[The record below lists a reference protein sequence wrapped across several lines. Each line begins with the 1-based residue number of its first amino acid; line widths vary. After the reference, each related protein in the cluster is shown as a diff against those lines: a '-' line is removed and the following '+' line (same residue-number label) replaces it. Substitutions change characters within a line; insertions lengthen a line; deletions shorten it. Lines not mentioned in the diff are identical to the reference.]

1 MGMRKW
7 VGFLVLASFGFP
19 MSVFAETG
27 TNALGILTRSY
38 GARAQALGEALVA
51 DSGHLDAIAFNPAGM
66 AKMKEHHTSATF
78 QRGLAEDKIGYLNFG
93 YNVPFGALYAA
104 ASFLDAGKID
114 LNLTNGT
121 QETRRAQEDV
131 VGLVGFA
138 LGKNTP
144 ISIGVSVKMFRS
156 ELAEVAS
163 ANGVAGDAG
172 ISWETPLSFLTLA
185 GAIQNVG
192 SDIKYDNVDD
202 EIPTTTRYGA
212 QLLFD
217 QQDKLHWSD
226 VLRNRYALTVDGVK
240 TVNENAT
247 ANVGLEIRKDFGP
260 DYFPMHTA
268 LRGGYNGATKAPTVG
283 AGFQADAIIIDYG
296 VNFVESF
303 DVAHRIT
310 LTYRFG
316 YEKIKKEFNPYTW

>member
-1 MGMRKW
+1 MRMNKW
-7 VGFLVLASFGFP
+7 IGVLVIGFLGISF
-19 MSVFAETG
+19 SAAAETG
-27 TNALGILTRSY
+27 TTALGILTRSY
-38 GARAQALGEALVA
+38 GARAQGLGQALVA

-66 AKMKEHHTSATF
+66 AKMKEHQTSATF
-78 QRGLAEDKIGYLNFG
+78 QRGLAEDKIGYLNLG
-93 YNVPFGALYAA
+93 YNLPFGAVYAA
-104 ASFLDAGKID
+104 ASYLDAGNID
-114 LNLTNGT
+114 LNLTDGT

-131 VGLVGFA
+131 VGLIGFA

-144 ISIGVSVKMFRS
+144 VSIGASVKMFRS

-185 GAIQNVG
+185 GSVQNVG
-192 SDIKYDNVDD
+192 SDVSYESTDD
-202 EIPTTTRYGA
+202 ELPTTTRYGA

-217 QQDKLHWSD
+217 NQDKLLWPD

-240 TVNENAT
+240 MNNENVT

-268 LRGGYNGATKAPTVG
+268 LRGGYNGATRAPAVG
-283 AGFQADAIIIDYG
+283 AGFQADAIIIDYA
-296 VNFVESF
+296 VNFIESF

-310 LTYRFG
+310 ITLRFG